1 MLSRSFV
8 ELGRP
13 IGSAD
18 VGCLRHRIDGAN
30 FHDPSPDWLD
40 LALR

>member
-1 MLSRSFV
+1 M

-13 IGSAD
+13 IGGAD